1 MKIDI
6 IFYRVIID
14 CTQTKNNN
22 YSQYVNVSI
31 EKNLWEERN
40 TNLAHV
46 IKTIIIQNKSLGNK

>member
-46 IKTIIIQNKSLGNK
+46 IKTIIIQNNSLGNK

>member
-14 CTQTKNNN
+14 YTQTKNNN

-31 EKNLWEERN
+31 EKNLWKERN
-40 TNLAHV
+40 KNLAHV
-46 IKTIIIQNKSLGNK
+46 IKTIIIQNNSLGNK